1 MSHLNEALPLTRRWP
16 APLTRDQI
24 MLLLAAVNQL
34 FLGLDTWLAHSISG
48 TIRPWEWTPIVF
60 GPVAG
65 VLLLAAGLIA
75 LRWRGPAMAIAFATL
90 MASVAVGLAG
100 SYLHAMRAV
109 LPAAPLGEQV
119 AISLLVWAPP
129 VLAPMVFAL
138 VGVLGMSAAWI
149 ERPPDSGRLALP
161 GDLYLPM
168 PFSKTRGYYLL
179 VGLGILASLVTS
191 VLDHARTGFASGWV
205 WLALAV
211 AAFGAV
217 AALGLGLAAR
227 PTVADLRVYMAA
239 MVLLIA
245 VGTLGAVLHVQAN
258 LIGESAVV
266 VERFVRGAPFLAPL
280 LFADM
285 GLLGLVA
292 MMGPEEEAG

>member
-16 APLTRDQI
+16 APLSRDQL
-24 MLLLAAVNQL
+24 MLLLASVNQL

-65 VLLLAAGLIA
+65 LLLLAAGLIA
-75 LRWRGPAMAIAFATL
+75 LRWRGPAMGIAFATL
-90 MASVAVGLAG
+90 LASVAVGLAG

-161 GDLYLPM
+161 GDFYLPM

-211 AAFGAV
+211 ATFGAV
-217 AALGLGLAAR
+217 AALALGLTAR
-227 PTVADLRVYMAA
+227 PSVADLRVYVAA
-239 MVLLIA
+239 MGLLMVVGA
-245 VGTLGAVLHVQAN
+245 VGAILHVEAN
-258 LIGESAVV
+258 LVGESVV
-266 VERFVRGAPFLAPL
+266 VLERFIRGAPFLAPL

-285 GLLGLVA
+285 GLLGLIA
-292 MMGPEEEAG
+292 MMAPHEQGG